1 MKKFVFIKEDYIKN
15 DIKIKKNEI
24 GIIESENNQDLT
36 INFVNQ
42 NNALTINKCLVEEFN
57 PLQQKIEIK
66 YPIVNETSDEA
77 MEIAITKFWGGN
89 INDIGNYTMAG
100 HNYKNGKFFGNLKK
114 LTIRDNI
121 FLLSSKGNAQM
132 YKVYDIYIVD
142 ETDLSCTSQETNGK
156 IELTLITCDNDNKKR
171 LVVKCRV

>member
-1 MKKFVFIKEDYIKN
+1 MV
-15 DIKIKKNEI
+15 
-24 GIIESENNQDLT
+24 
-36 INFVNQ
+36 
-42 NNALTINKCLVEEFN
+42 
-57 PLQQKIEIK
+57 
-66 YPIVNETSDEA
+66 IV
-77 MEIAITKFWGGN
+77 
-89 INDIGNYTMAG
+89 G
-100 HNYKNGKFFGNLKK
+100 HNYKNGQFFGNLKK
-114 LTIRDNI
+114 LTIGDNI